1 MSRRP
6 TVSEKYVAAILQYH
20 FQKKPKK
27 IQELHGGLVNFVF
40 AAAVEKEHLIVRI
53 SEEPPKLQVYLKE
66 QWAMGKAREKGV
78 PTPEILEV
86 STEAIGMPYMIS
98 RKNVGMEAH
107 LHSNRLDIYRQ
118 MGRYASVINSITTS
132 DFGEV
137 FDWSQNK
144 LSRKK
149 TWKEYLEKELNA
161 TDRIE
166 FFEKKKLISKTVAKK
181 LKAQLVRTSCLT
193 NKPSLN
199 HGDLRLK
206 NVLLDKKGRISVILD
221 WEECTSNLAP
231 WWELSIALHDLGID
245 EKEAL
250 LQGYGI
256 AFEEFSAMIPTVRLL
271 NVLNYWTHVSEA
283 HRAKDKRSI
292 ESLALR
298 LSGAL
303 DLFSIG

>member
-6 TVSEKYVAAILQYH
+6 KVTEKSAAAVLQYH

-27 IQELHGGLVNFVF
+27 IRELHGGLVNFVF
-40 AAAVEKEHLIVRI
+40 EAEVEKDRLIVRI
-53 SEEPPKLQVYLKE
+53 SEEPAKLQVYLKE
-66 QWAMGKAREKGV
+66 QWAVGKAREKGV
-78 PTPEILEV
+78 PTPDILEV
-86 STEAIGMPYMIS
+86 STEAIGMPYMVS
-98 RKNVGMEAH
+98 RKNVGKAAH
-107 LHSNRLDIYRQ
+107 LYPNRIDICRQ
-118 MGRYASVINSITTS
+118 MGRYAAIINSIPTS

-137 FDWSQNK
+137 FDWSRNK

-149 TWKEYLEKELNA
+149 TWTEYLQKELNGSG
-161 TDRIE
+161 RIE
-166 FFEKKKLISKTVAKK
+166 FFEKEKLISKAAAIK
-181 LKAQLVRTSCLT
+181 LKAQLVRANRLT

-199 HGDLRLK
+199 HGDIRLK
-206 NVLLDKKGRISVILD
+206 NVLLDEKGQVSVILD

-256 AFEEFSAMIPTVRLL
+256 SFEEFSAMVPTVKLL
-271 NVLNYWTHVSEA
+271 NILNYWTAISEA
-283 HRAKDKRSI
+283 HRAKDKKRL